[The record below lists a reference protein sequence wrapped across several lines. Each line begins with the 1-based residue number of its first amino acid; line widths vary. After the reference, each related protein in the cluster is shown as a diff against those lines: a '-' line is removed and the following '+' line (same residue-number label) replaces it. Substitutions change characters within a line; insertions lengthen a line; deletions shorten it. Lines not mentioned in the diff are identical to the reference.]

1 MINVLDIRRLLMA
14 ATRGDLLIVTE
25 TEEEADVIRREIEE
39 FVGFHMSRHI
49 SVWRHS
55 DRIIIGGFY
64 DIYVMPLRVWNDTKR
79 YEPFRGAVLVTDKKL
94 SSGIQNIAE
103 GIVIKL
109 LPVERG
115 GENAEMS

>member
-1 MINVLDIRRLLMA
+1 MINVLDIRRILVA
-14 ATRGDLLIVTE
+14 ATRGELLIAAE

-55 DRIIIGGFY
+55 DRIIVGGFY

-79 YEPFRGAVLVTDKKL
+79 YKPFAGAVLVIDKRL
-94 SSGIQNIAE
+94 SGVKNLAE
-103 GIVIKL
+103 DIVIKL
-109 LPVERG
+109 LSVERSG
-115 GENAEMS
+115 KNAEMS

>member
-1 MINVLDIRRLLMA
+1 MINVLDIRRILVA
-14 ATRGDLLIVTE
+14 ATRGELLIAAE
-25 TEEEADVIRREIEE
+25 TSDEADIIRREIEE

-79 YEPFRGAVLVTDKKL
+79 YKPFSGAVLVTDKKL
-94 SSGIQNIAE
+94 SSGIKNIAE

-109 LPVERG
+109 LPVERSG
-115 GENAEMS
+115 KNAEMS